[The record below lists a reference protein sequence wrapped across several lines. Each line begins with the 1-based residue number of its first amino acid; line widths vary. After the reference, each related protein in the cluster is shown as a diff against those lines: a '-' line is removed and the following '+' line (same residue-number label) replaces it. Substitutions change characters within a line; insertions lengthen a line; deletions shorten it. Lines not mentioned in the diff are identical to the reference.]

1 MASFAPDVIFYIGR
15 FPVTNT
21 VINTILVDGFLL
33 LLAYGTRSK
42 LALIP
47 GKFQIL
53 IEYLFSGI
61 HEFIKGIAADKTKAV
76 FPVFMT
82 FFLFII
88 VANYTG
94 LIPGLST
101 FGVWHYEEHHGE
113 ISKHL
118 IPFNRPLTSDVNAT
132 FALAFVSLIITNG
145 YAMLKLGPKE
155 YLTKFFAFIP
165 ILISIGQGRFKPKAN
180 LKNPL
185 DIFIGVLTPLVM
197 VFVGLLEL
205 LSEFVKAISLSFR
218 LFGNIYAGE
227 QVLHTVQGIFA
238 FLVPI
243 PFMMIELLVGA
254 IQALVFAM
262 LTMVFMIILSS
273 SHHDDE
279 DSAKEVSH

>member
-1 MASFAPDVIFYIGR
+1 MASFAPEVFFSIGR

-33 LLAYGTRSK
+33 LLVFMTRSR

-53 IEYLFSGI
+53 IEHIFSGV
-61 HEFIKGIAADKTKAV
+61 HGFIKSIAEEKTDAI

-82 FFLFII
+82 FFI
-88 VANYTG
+88 VIMVSNYSG
-94 LIPGLST
+94 LVPGLGT
-101 FGVWHYEEHHGE
+101 IGIWETEVYHGE
-113 ISKHL
+113 VTKHL
-118 IPFNRPLTSDVNAT
+118 IPFNRPFTSDINAT
-132 FALAFVSLIITNG
+132 FALAFISLIITNG
-145 YAMLKLGPKE
+145 YALIKLGPKE

-165 ILISIGQGRFKPKAN
+165 IIISLAQGKIKKPD
-180 LKNPL
+180 LKKPL
-185 DIFIGVLTPLVM
+185 DIFISVLTPLVM
-197 VFVGLLEL
+197 IFVGLLEL

-227 QVLHTVQGIFA
+227 VVLETAYGLFA

-243 PFMMIELLVGA
+243 PFLMLEFIVGA

-273 SHHDDE
+273 AHDSEDHHE
-279 DSAKEVSH
+279 NIGTNS